1 MFMKKT
7 FFILLFLLFINLGNI
22 LDSTVSP
29 VPSNIIVVLG
39 GEKDIRIRKG
49 LNLYV
54 KNFSI
59 SHKIILPN
67 KNYTKGVL
75 PKGFLDNFINENKI
89 NKSNIINLEGVS
101 NTVEELLKV
110 KKYLKE
116 NNFNNVMFISHPT
129 HSLRIKLLANIIAN
143 YKKDNIQLSIVA
155 ADHTN
160 VWNKQYYFLEFES
173 IKLVFLESLKIPYNI
188 IKYTFFL

>member
-1 MFMKKT
+1 MKKT